1 MTCRRCYPDLIEEF
15 MPSEEMSEYLKNV
28 ELGDWQIV
36 QLVYFSPTCIGRKKK
51 ALEQLSEIAD
61 NVHDD
66 ELQAECQLYL
76 SNIEDSEKV
85 RIGEGV
91 FTVKLGR
98 YDPEEKDSS
107 IEFYT
112 VCTTYDAA
120 LSVIGEYHGIEEY
133 TDDTPVWYEI
143 TKWNKT
149 ENGKM
154 KEVCSYIIVRGE
166 LWYIDLDDHYYDEYL
181 DSVSL
186 YYGLENVD
194 LPVPFLP
201 GDFVEIN
208 GYPFGPIQHI
218 LITSIGDNSDCCCVQ
233 ALSVDEAGRW
243 DSGAVKHG
251 MVGYHYFP
259 KLSPLYYAK
268 TFDGEY
274 GGDETLFSKL
284 KRYISGDR
292 SKAQRIY
299 DCFFDDA
306 TYDEMEHFIDLDFDR
321 NQVDKYLRSRNMMK
335 H

>member
-15 MPSEEMSEYLKNV
+15 MPSEEMREYLKNV
-28 ELGDWQIV
+28 ELIYWQIV
-36 QLVYFSPTCIGRKKK
+36 QLVYFSPVCMDRKKK
-51 ALEQLSEIAD
+51 ALEQLIEIAE
-61 NVHDD
+61 D
-66 ELQAECQLYL
+66 ERDGELKSEAQLYL
-76 SNIEDSEKV
+76 KNIEDSEKE

-91 FTVKLGR
+91 FTVELGR
-98 YDPEEKDSS
+98 YAPEEKDSS
-107 IEFYT
+107 IDFHT
-112 VCTTYDAA
+112 VCKTYDAA
-120 LSVIGEYHGIEEY
+120 LSVISEYHMIEEY
-133 TDDTPVWYEI
+133 TDDDPVWYEI
-143 TKWNKT
+143 TKWKET

-154 KEVCSYIIVRGE
+154 VEVCSYIIVRGE
-166 LWYIDLDDHYYDEYL
+166 LWYIDLDDHYYDDYL

-186 YYGLENVD
+186 CYEMENLD

-233 ALSVDEAGRW
+233 ALSVDEEGKW
-243 DSGAVKHG
+243 DCGAVKHG
-251 MVGYHYFP
+251 MVGYQYFP

-268 TFDGEY
+268 IYDGEY
-274 GGDETLFSKL
+274 GGDETLLSKI

-306 TYDEMEHFIDLDFDR
+306 TYEEMEHYIELDFDK
-321 NQVDKYLRSRNMMK
+321 NQVDKYLRTRNMVE